1 LPFEGGIRIIR
12 WPVASG
18 HPMWRD
24 PAMSKT
30 YRDWSPNQVYMFP
43 PSPQDWLPE
52 DDLVYF
58 LLDTIATIDLAPIF
72 AHYERELRGQPPF
85 HPRMMVALLLYCYAT
100 GTRSSRKIMRRCHT
114 DVACRIIVGEDI
126 PDFRTISDF
135 RKTHLARLEAL
146 FVEVLKLSA
155 LAGLAKVGTIS
166 RDGTKVKA
174 NASRH
179 EAMSYERMQEEEN
192 RLKQEIATILAEA
205 QAADATEDACHGP
218 DRHGEELPEQ
228 LARRQSR
235 LARIRRAKAQ
245 LEGRARAEAAAE
257 AARREAEA
265 KGPPKVAPADAGPE
279 PKAQINFTDP
289 ESRIMK
295 VSNKGWDQCGN
306 AQAVANE
313 HQIILAADVTDQAN
327 DKLQAVP
334 MADQTREDLD
344 AVGVKQALGAALMDS
359 GYSSETNTAELE
371 ARGIDLDVAT
381 ERLKHHE
388 KVASAPRGRI
398 PKDLAAKPGMAR
410 KPRTKKGRELYARRK
425 GMIEP
430 IFGQIK
436 QVPGF
441 RQFSL
446 RGLASRRGE
455 RRLMCVVHNLLKLW
469 RHGQE
474 VAVAG

>member
-1 LPFEGGIRIIR
+1 LADELRIIPSFQVDEVLASHEGG
-12 WPVASG
+12 
-18 HPMWRD
+18 
-24 PAMSKT
+24 MSKT
-30 YRDWSPNQVYMFP
+30 YREWSPNQPSFFP

-58 LLDTIATIDLAPIF
+58 LIDTVATIDLSPIF
-72 AHYERELRGQPPF
+72 AHYERERRGQPPF

-100 GTRSSRKIMRRCHT
+100 GTRSSRKIMRRCQT
-114 DVACRIIVGEDI
+114 DVACRVIVGNDI

-135 RKTHLARLEAL
+135 RKIHLVRLEAL
-146 FVEVLKLSA
+146 FVEVLKLCA

-166 RDGTKVKA
+166 LDGTKVKA

-179 EAMSYERMQEEEN
+179 KAMSYDRMQEEEK
-192 RLKQEIATILAEA
+192 RLKQEIASMLAEA

-218 DRHGEELPEQ
+218 DRHGEELPEE

-235 LARIRRAKAQ
+235 LAKIQQAKAQ
-245 LEGRARAEAAAE
+245 LEERARAEAAAE
-257 AARREAEA
+257 AARREAEG
-265 KGPPKVAPADAGPE
+265 KGPPKVAPADAVPE

-334 MADQTREDLD
+334 MVDQTRENLD
-344 AVGVKQALGAALMDS
+344 AAGVKQAIGAALMDS
-359 GYSSETNTAELE
+359 GYYSETNTAALE
-371 ARGIDLDVAT
+371 TRGIDPYVAT

-398 PKDLAAKPGMAR
+398 PKDLPAKPRMAR
-410 KPRTKKGRELYARRK
+410 KLRTKKGRELYAKRK

-436 QVPGF
+436 QVLGF

-446 RGLASRRGE
+446 RGLASMRGE
-455 RRLMCVVHNLLKLW
+455 WRLMCVVHNLLKLW